1 MYARVTTTQIK
12 LDKLGE
18 AQNVIDDY
26 LEPLLKGV
34 KGFKNALWL
43 IDRKT
48 GKALTISV
56 YETQADMMK
65 LESSETYLEALDEGQ
80 FPAWEIE
87 AISKYQE
94 ALRKFEKFF
103 AKPPSRETFELIKQ
117 I

>member
-1 MYARVTTTQIK
+1 
-12 LDKLGE
+12 
-18 AQNVIDDY
+18 
-26 LEPLLKGV
+26 
-34 KGFKNALWL
+34 
-43 IDRKT
+43 
-48 GKALTISV
+48 
-56 YETQADMMK
+56 MMK
-65 LESSETYLEALDEGQ
+65 LESGETYLEALDEGQ

>member
-1 MYARVTTTQIK
+1 MYARITTTQIK

-18 AQNVIDDY
+18 AQKMIDDY

-65 LESSETYLEALDEGQ
+65 LESSEKYLEALDEGQ

-103 AKPPSRETFELIKQ
+103 TKPPSRETLEVIKQ